1 LPAGTRANPTRQCI
15 LNQRMKRIITGLL
28 LIPLVLLLVF
38 LGPRWQW
45 LFTLLVAGVAALAAW
60 EYLRLVERGGAN
72 PPRIVVLAAILAL
85 FAGRFF
91 ADCSVIAGNN
101 WLSALIRTGAAQLN
115 FEFLRHTEL
124 VFGILALVLLVVC
137 AFRPPVENV
146 MGDAA
151 VSIFCL
157 FYVGFTLTTVLA
169 LREEANGPSLV
180 LFLLCVVWAGD
191 IAALYVGRAW
201 GRHRMTP
208 SLSPKKTWE
217 GALGSVAGSLLATG
231 ALLGLS
237 ALFEMWDSTLLS
249 FRDEEVWYWL
259 VMAVV
264 VNMAAQVGDLA
275 ESALK
280 RSVGVKDSGDLLPGH
295 GGILDRIDA
304 LLLAAPVLWYAQ
316 VIQQRF

>member
-1 LPAGTRANPTRQCI
+1 
-15 LNQRMKRIITGLL
+15 M
-28 LIPLVLLLVF
+28 
-38 LGPRWQW
+38 
-45 LFTLLVAGVAALAAW
+45 AALAAW
-60 EYLRLVERGGAN
+60 EYIRLVEKSGAN
-72 PPRIVVLAAILAL
+72 PPRIVVLAAVLAL
-85 FAGRFF
+85 FAGRLF
-91 ADCSVIAGNN
+91 ADCSEIAGSD
-101 WLSALIRTGAAQLN
+101 WFTTLIRTGAAQLN

-124 VFGILALVLLVVC
+124 IFGILALVLLVVC

-169 LREEANGPSLV
+169 LREESNGPSLIV
-180 LFLLCVVWAGD
+180 FLLCVVWAGD
-191 IAALYVGRAW
+191 VSALYVGRAW
-201 GRHRMTP
+201 GRHKMSP
-208 SLSPKKTWE
+208 ALSPKKTWE
-217 GALGSVAGSLLATG
+217 GALGSVAGSLLVTG
-231 ALLGLS
+231 ALLGLANLLETWNS
-237 ALFEMWDSTLLS
+237 SLLS
-249 FRDEEVWYWL
+249 YRDEEVWYWL

-264 VNMAAQVGDLA
+264 VNCAAQVGDLA

-295 GGILDRIDA
+295 GGVLDRIDA